1 MSGTKEN
8 KSFDN
13 NLKNNE
19 LTLTDEVLK
28 DTKENFSKSNE
39 TINQMKNISQ
49 TTKVEPSKELK
60 TYSEGLKK
68 IKIDS
73 FSNLIRI
80 CNDQKEVKLKHEL
93 ENNVNLVKF
102 ENLRIEISFNEKLDK
117 GFIKDLTSKL
127 YDWTGERWIITLSKI
142 PGEISYKENLMKNK
156 KEKIEK
162 ITKSKL
168 FLELKNNFDD
178 IKIVD
183 IKYRDE
189 GK

>member
-1 MSGTKEN
+1 M
-8 KSFDN
+8 
-13 NLKNNE
+13 
-19 LTLTDEVLK
+19 
-28 DTKENFSKSNE
+28 
-39 TINQMKNISQ
+39 
-49 TTKVEPSKELK
+49 
-60 TYSEGLKK
+60 
-68 IKIDS
+68 
-73 FSNLIRI
+73 
-80 CNDQKEVKLKHEL
+80 
-93 ENNVNLVKF
+93 
-102 ENLRIEISFNEKLDK
+102 
-117 GFIKDLTSKL
+117 TSKL